1 MKFMNKD
8 KDVKTEFL
16 KRLNYFVDL
25 SALSKYEISL
35 RLGNND
41 NYMSRVLTG
50 KNNIDI
56 NKFFDILDVLQ
67 ISTEEFFYPDYKN
80 YNEDK
85 PLIELLLKLNDSEKE
100 SLMTIFKN
108 K

>member
-1 MKFMNKD
+1 MNKD

-85 PLIELLLKLNDSEKE
+85 PLI
-100 SLMTIFKN
+100 
-108 K
+108 

>member
-1 MKFMNKD
+1 MNKD